1 MSKSNDEREFR
12 LRPRKPHVSNG
23 GGEIVKWT
31 SGFKMLM
38 HYARQS
44 SRRLSRGTSNRPT
57 RPYRQRC
64 AVRITYCKN
73 ATRGQWGAHGRYLE
87 REGAGGAGSC
97 FDACETGIGISA
109 RLKEW
114 QAKEDEL
121 LWKVIISPE
130 FGDRVDLPRV
140 ARELMQR
147 MGQDLNCELDWA
159 AVAHTN
165 TEHPH
170 VHVVLRGVAAEGHSL
185 RLSREYIKHG
195 VREVA
200 EEICTRQLGFRTS
213 LDAAEAERREVN
225 EVRVTSLDRMI
236 LRRARQTE
244 DGLLFHPTVGSELQP
259 NVMARLFRLQQMELA
274 QRHPDGSWLVKQDTS
289 QILGAMQR
297 TTDHQRVLAAH
308 GDLLSDSRLGIEMIN
323 WKNTQSVEGRVL
335 VHGQDEQSGKSYL
348 MLEATTA
355 RVYYIPYTREIE
367 EVRSRGG
374 LKTNALVRLRRI
386 FADGQPSTEVSDYGD
401 AEAALKNHR
410 LLREKVA
417 HLHAAGAAATEDG
430 WGGWL
435 GRYQK
440 AVSVEAEFKD
450 RRRSVER

>member
-1 MSKSNDEREFR
+1 MSRSNEEREFR

-23 GGEIVKWT
+23 GGETIKWT
-31 SGFKMLM
+31 AGFKMLM

-44 SRRLSRGTSNRPT
+44 SRRLSGVPSSRPA

-87 REGAGGAGSC
+87 REGAGGTGSC
-97 FDACETGIGISA
+97 FDARETGIGISA

-114 QAKEDEL
+114 QAQKDEL
-121 LWKVIISPE
+121 LWKVIVSPE
-130 FGDRVDLPRV
+130 FGDRADLQRL

-170 VHVVLRGVAAEGHSL
+170 VHVVLRGVAAAGHSL

-195 VREVA
+195 VREIA
-200 EEICTRQLGFRTS
+200 EELCTRQLGFRTG

-225 EVRVTSLDRMI
+225 QVRITSLDRMI

-244 DGLLFHPTVGSELQP
+244 DGLLFDPTVAAELQP

-274 QRHPDGSWLVKQDTS
+274 QRHRDGSWLIKQDAS
-289 QILGAMQR
+289 QILRVMQR
-297 TTDHQRVLAAH
+297 TTDHQRVLAVH
-308 GDLLSDSRLGIEMIN
+308 GELLSDSRLGIEVIN
-323 WKNTQSVEGRVL
+323 WRQMLSVDGRVL
-335 VHGQDEQSGKSYL
+335 VHGQDEQSGRSYL

-355 RVYYIPYTREIE
+355 KVYYIPYTREIE
-367 EVRSRGG
+367 EARSQGG
-374 LKTNALVRLRRI
+374 LKTNSLVRLRKI
-386 FADGQPSTEVSDYGD
+386 FSDGQPSLKIDDYGD
-401 AEAALKNHR
+401 AERALKNRR
-410 LLREKVA
+410 LLREKVQ
-417 HLHAAGAAATEDG
+417 HLHSAGAVPTEDG

-435 GRYQK
+435 GQYQR
-440 AVSVEAEFKD
+440 AICVEAESKD
-450 RRRSVER
+450 RRRSLER